1 MLGDWGILLAD
12 EFEELDE
19 EFVPVALEFEFTV
32 ELERLVELFVVFTLV
47 AFEVEDVLAAVVF

>member
-32 ELERLVELFVVFTLV
+32 ELERIVELFVVFILV
-47 AFEVEDVLAAVVF
+47 AFEVEDPLAAVVF

>member
-32 ELERLVELFVVFTLV
+32 
-47 AFEVEDVLAAVVF
+47 